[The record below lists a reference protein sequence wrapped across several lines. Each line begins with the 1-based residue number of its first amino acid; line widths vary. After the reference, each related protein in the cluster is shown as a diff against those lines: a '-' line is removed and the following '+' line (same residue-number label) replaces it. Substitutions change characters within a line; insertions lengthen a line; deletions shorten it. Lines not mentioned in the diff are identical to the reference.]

1 MFVKLTQLNGKP
13 IWINQ
18 EFIVTV
24 EPGRSR
30 GSIVVPLGDDLDY
43 EVGESPDAVVEAL
56 GGTVVPSAPASR
68 SAASAAPSAPVA
80 PPAEQPDFRIESG
93 LIVKPDAKAES
104 TAAKP
109 DPAPK
114 KTTRKTAKTA
124 AAEKKPAA
132 KAKAAPRKAASRKKA
147 APPPVPLDESQ
158 LARLQKMSP
167 GTMRKLVN
175 TLISQFAVTEASV
188 VIDALVA
195 NGLISVTDQGHV
207 DWNWRNI
214 EEKAKKEG

>member
-1 MFVKLTQLNGKP
+1 
-13 IWINQ
+13 
-18 EFIVTV
+18 
-24 EPGRSR
+24 
-30 GSIVVPLGDDLDY
+30 
-43 EVGESPDAVVEAL
+43 
-56 GGTVVPSAPASR
+56 
-68 SAASAAPSAPVA
+68 VA

-207 DWNWRNI
+207 DWNWRNV